1 MLSKIDHQV
10 CQGKYPLTI
19 TVHSYS
25 MLAVKKIRQEGQIL
39 MNYFILLV
47 CPVFMSWHDYKE
59 NYSSTIY
66 STLDKQHCLN
76 SF

>member
-25 MLAVKKIRQEGQIL
+25 MLAVKKIRQEGQSL

-47 CPVFMSWHDYKE
+47 AQCS
-59 NYSSTIY
+59 
-66 STLDKQHCLN
+66 
-76 SF
+76 